1 VEISDT
7 TESLVEEA
15 DLLNS
20 NTSVLSEQLERFG
33 VLIKTLDVSNI
44 FIDGV
49 KSLLLRST
57 GEENGGISAL
67 DGVFLGWWLVI
78 GGRVDLLNITDR
90 ESCEEAGVNLFCFLG
105 LRSCREIGSGLY
117 WLWSW
122 FRYDLLDNFFN
133 NLFNDFLLDSLGV
146 NLFIS
151 GSSLCGLLAT
161 LLLFGEGSL

>member
-1 VEISDT
+1 MEISDT
-7 TESLVEEA
+7 AESLVEEA

-33 VLIKTLDVSNI
+33 VLIKALDVSNI

-57 GEENGGISAL
+57 GEEDGGISAL

-90 ESCEEAGVNLFCFLG
+90 ESCEEAGVNLFCCLG
-105 LRSCREIGSGLY
+105 LRSCREIGSGFY
-117 WLWSW
+117 WLWCW

-133 NLFNDFLLDSLGV
+133 DFLLDSLNFSV
-146 NLFIS
+146 DLIIS

>member
-1 VEISDT
+1 MEISDT

-67 DGVFLGWWLVI
+67 DGIFLGWWLVI
-78 GGRVDLLNITDR
+78 RGRVDLLNITDR
-90 ESCEEAGVNLFCFLG
+90 ESCEEAGVNLFCCLG
-105 LRSCREIGSGLY
+105 LRSSREIGSGLY
-117 WLWSW
+117 WRWSW
-122 FRYDLLDNFFN
+122 FRYEYFFN
-133 NLFNDFLLDSLGV
+133 NLLNDFLLDSLGTSV
-146 NLFIS
+146 NLIIS

>member
-1 VEISDT
+1 MEISDT

-57 GEENGGISAL
+57 GEEDGGISAL

-78 GGRVDLLNITDR
+78 GGRVDLLNITD
-90 ESCEEAGVNLFCFLG
+90 
-105 LRSCREIGSGLY
+105 
-117 WLWSW
+117 
-122 FRYDLLDNFFN
+122 
-133 NLFNDFLLDSLGV
+133 
-146 NLFIS
+146 
-151 GSSLCGLLAT
+151 
-161 LLLFGEGSL
+161 